1 MEKWVLK
8 NKKADFEQIVKE
20 HKVSEVLAR
29 LLVNRD
35 VVEDYDINRFLNSN
49 LNNLHAPK
57 DMKDMN
63 IAKLII
69 SDKIRNNEKIRIVG
83 DYDVDGVAST
93 YILYTALLKCG
104 ANVDYEIPD
113 RIKDGY
119 GININIIEEAHKDGI
134 DTIITCDNGIAAIE
148 QVKRAKELGITIVIT
163 DHHDIPYVL
172 TNEEKVYLVP
182 DASAVVNPKQE
193 ECMYPFEGLC
203 GAAVAYKFIQV
214 LYEEFAIPKE
224 ELSSL
229 LEIAAIATICD
240 VMDLIDE
247 NRIIVK
253 YGLMLLKN
261 TSNLGIR
268 ALLDINNIPLN
279 KLSVYHI
286 GFIIG
291 PCLNASGRLDTAKKG
306 LELLLSKTKS
316 EADILASELKKL
328 NDVRK
333 EMTLKGFETA
343 LQSIEENH
351 MNEDKVLV
359 VYLNNCHESLAGIIA
374 GRLKERFNK
383 PAIVLTDAE
392 HGVKGSCRSIE
403 QYNIY
408 EELTKC
414 KDLLT
419 KYGGHPMAAGLSL
432 SYDNVD
438 ILRKTLN
445 KNTTLTKD
453 DLVAKVV
460 IDVILPFSY
469 VSEELIEEL
478 ELLEPFGKGNQKPIF
493 AEKNIRILKANLLGK
508 DKNVLKLRVV
518 NEYNREMEALYFGNT
533 IDLINKMKA
542 LYGENEVEKM
552 FVNRDNDV
560 RLSIT
565 YYPSINEYGGKRNT
579 QIIIQNYQLIGKN

>member
-8 NKKADFEQIVKE
+8 NKKADFGKIVKE

-35 VVEDYDINRFLNSN
+35 VFEDDDINRFLNSN
-49 LNNLHAPK
+49 LDDLHAPIE
-57 DMKDMN
+57 MKDMN
-63 IAKLII
+63 KAKLIVC
-69 SDKIRNNEKIRIVG
+69 DKIRNNEKVRIVG

-119 GININIIEEAHKDGI
+119 GININIIEEAYKDGI
-134 DTIITCDNGIAAIE
+134 NTIITCDNGIAAID
-148 QVKRAKELGITIVIT
+148 QVKRANELGITIVIT

-172 TNEEKVYLVP
+172 NEGEKEYLVP
-182 DASAVVNPKQE
+182 EASAVVNPKQE
-193 ECMYPFEGLC
+193 ECKYPFEGLC
-203 GAAVAYKFIQV
+203 GAVVAFKFIQV
-214 LYEEFAIPKE
+214 LYEEFNISKE
-224 ELSSL
+224 ELDSL

-240 VMDLIDE
+240 VMDLVEE

-253 YGLMLLKN
+253 YGLKLLKN

-268 ALLDINNIPLN
+268 ALLEINNIPLT

-306 LELLLSKTKS
+306 LELLLSKTKV
-316 EADILASELKKL
+316 EADTLALELKTL

-333 EMTLKGFETA
+333 EMTLKGFEKA

-374 GRLKERFNK
+374 GRLKEKFNK
-383 PAIVLTDAE
+383 PAIVLTDSE
-392 HGVKGSCRSIE
+392 HGAKGSCRSIE

-414 KDLLT
+414 KDLLI

-432 SYDNVD
+432 SYDNID
-438 ILRKTLN
+438 ILRETLN
-445 KNTTLTKD
+445 QNTTLTKE

-469 VSEELIEEL
+469 VSEELVEEL

-493 AEKNIRILKANLLGK
+493 AEKNVRILKASLLGK

-533 IDLINKMKA
+533 IEFINEMKA
-542 LYGENEVEKM
+542 LYGENEVDKM
-552 FVNRDNDV
+552 FVNRDNNI

-579 QIIIQNYQLIGKN
+579 QIIIQNYQLISTN

>member
-8 NKKADFEQIVKE
+8 NKNADFNRIVKE
-20 HKVSEVLAR
+20 HNVSEVLAR

-35 VVEDYDINRFLNSN
+35 VIEDDDIYKFLNSD
-49 LNNLHAPK
+49 LNNLHDPNS
-57 DMKDMN
+57 MKDMN
-63 IAKLII
+63 KASQII
-69 SDKIRNNEKIRIVG
+69 SDKIRRNEKIRIVG
-83 DYDVDGVAST
+83 DYDVDGIAST

-119 GININIIEEAHKDGI
+119 GININIIEEAHESGI

-148 QVKRAKELGITIVIT
+148 QVERAKELGITIIVT
-163 DHHDIPYVL
+163 DHHDIPYSL
-172 TNEEKVYLVP
+172 TNGEKEYFVP

-193 ECMYPFEGLC
+193 ECKYPFEGLC
-203 GAAVAYKFIQV
+203 GAVVAFKFVQV
-214 LYEEFAIPKE
+214 MYDEFHIPKV
-224 ELSSL
+224 ELDSL
-229 LEIAAIATICD
+229 IEVAAIATICD
-240 VMDLIDE
+240 VMDLVNE

-253 YGLMLLKN
+253 YGLNLLKN

-268 ALLDINNIPLN
+268 ALLEINNIPLT
-279 KLSVYHI
+279 KLSTYHI

-306 LELLLSKTKS
+306 LRLLLSKTKA
-316 EADILASELKKL
+316 EADILALELKSL

-333 EMTLKGFETA
+333 EMTLKGFEKA
-343 LQSIEENH
+343 LLAIEENQ
-351 MNEDKVLV
+351 MYEDKVLV
-359 VYLNNCHESLAGIIA
+359 VYIDNCHESLAGIIA
-374 GRLKERFNK
+374 GRLKEKFNK
-383 PAIVLTDAE
+383 PAIVLTDTE
-392 HGVKGSCRSIE
+392 HGVKGSCRSIT

-414 KDLLT
+414 KDLLI

-432 SYDNVD
+432 LYDNVD
-438 ILRKTLN
+438 ILRKKLN
-445 KNTTLTKD
+445 ENTTLTKE
-453 DLVAKVV
+453 DLLEKVV
-460 IDVILPFSY
+460 IDVILPLGL
-469 VSEELIEEL
+469 VTEELIEEL
-478 ELLEPFGKGNQKPIF
+478 ELLEPFGKENKKPIF
-493 AEKNIRILKANLLGK
+493 AEKNIKVLKANLLGK

-533 IDLINKMKA
+533 TDIMNEMKA
-542 LYGENEVEKM
+542 LYGENEVDKM
-552 FVNRDNDV
+552 FINRDNEV

-565 YYPSINEYGGKRNT
+565 YYPSINEYGGKQNT